1 MLNTAYRVCLGL
13 FEASLVKL
21 FWAGYT
27 FPCVLLWLLAIGQAI
42 CTLKSKKTFHHT
54 KVLKHVPARQNAFR
68 LAGLGT

>member
-54 KVLKHVPARQNAFR
+54 KALKHVPARQNAFR